1 MFSAETSNPVVP
13 AGTWT
18 HFSCTYTAT
27 GGKSEIYV
35 NGMLKKQEFTGSG
48 ILSQVNILYNRESHL
63 KMTKTFLKKTQMRN
77 EEMATTN
84 TEKLEVN

>member
-1 MFSAETSNPVVP
+1 M
-13 AGTWT
+13 
-18 HFSCTYTAT
+18 
-27 GGKSEIYV
+27 

-48 ILSQVNILYNRESHL
+48 ILSQVNTFHNSESHL
-63 KMTKTFLKKTQMRN
+63 KMTKTFLKVTQMRN